1 MADRDL
7 VRRLVIEHGYAVT
20 SWQILNPGIEQWVA
34 PEGDAVVGYVES
46 GGYRVVAAAPICSAE
61 RLGAV
66 VAAFEEATRRRGMR
80 TCYFAAGERLAQ
92 ELAMRGP
99 LDRILLGAQP
109 MWHPRAWPEILAGKA
124 SLRAQL
130 SRARNKEVMVASWPA
145 EKARAHPELQRL
157 LAEWLLT
164 RGLPSLHFLVEPDTL
179 ETLEGRRIYVA
190 ERRGHAVGFVVASP
204 IPRRKGW
211 LIEQIIRGSSA
222 PNGTAELMLD
232 AAFRDLADSGAEL
245 VSLGL
250 SPLSRRAG
258 IVQERQPFWI
268 RLLLG
273 WMRAHG
279 RRFYNFD
286 GLDAFKAKFLPES
299 WEPVW
304 AITSER
310 RISPRT
316 LWAIT
321 GAFADGSP
329 VVLVARALVRAAER
343 ELAWL
348 RGRWR
353 KRRKK
358 LGKVPEGESERGGG
372 GRDGTDAQT

>member
-1 MADRDL
+1 MADRAT
-7 VRRLVIEHGYAVT
+7 VRRLVIEHGHAVT
-20 SWQILNPGIEQWVA
+20 AWQILNPGIEHWLA

-61 RLGAV
+61 RLVAV
-66 VAAFEEATRRRGMR
+66 VAEFEGDARRHGLR
-80 TCYFAAGERLAQ
+80 TCYFAANERLART
-92 ELAMRGP
+92 LAERGP

-109 MWHPRAWPEILAGKA
+109 MWNPAAWPEILAGKA

-130 SRARNKEVMVASWPA
+130 SRARNKGVEVARWPV
-145 EKARAHPELQRL
+145 EQARAHPELQRCL
-157 LAEWLLT
+157 REWLAT

-179 ETLEGRRIYVA
+179 ETLEGRRVYVA
-190 ERRGHAVGFVVASP
+190 ERKGHAVGFLVASP
-204 IPRRKGW
+204 IPKRKGW
-211 LIEQIIRGSSA
+211 QIEQIIRGKQA

-232 AAFRDLADSGAEL
+232 AAFRDLAEEGAEL

-250 SPLSRRAG
+250 SPLSKRAG
-258 IVQERQPFWI
+258 IVQENQPFWI
-268 RLLLG
+268 KLMLG

-304 AITSER
+304 AITGER
-310 RISPRT
+310 RINPRT

-329 VVLVARALVRAAER
+329 VVMVAKALARAAQR

-348 RGRWR
+348 RKRWR
-353 KRRKK
+353 RRP
-358 LGKVPEGESERGGG
+358 V
-372 GRDGTDAQT
+372 

>member
-1 MADRDL
+1 MADSGA
-7 VRRLVIEHGYAVT
+7 VRRLVIENGHAVT
-20 SWQILNPGIEQWVA
+20 AWQILNPGIEHWLA
-34 PEGDAVVGYVES
+34 PAGDAVVGYVVS
-46 GGYRVVAAAPICSAE
+46 GGYRVVAAAPICPAE
-61 RLGAV
+61 RLVAV
-66 VAAFEEATRRRGMR
+66 VAEFEEDARRRGLR
-80 TCYFAAGERLAQ
+80 TCYFAANERLAQ
-92 ELAMRGP
+92 ALAERGP
-99 LDRILLGAQP
+99 YDRILLGAQP
-109 MWHPRAWPEILAGKA
+109 MWHPAAWPQILAGKA

-130 SRARNKEVMVASWPA
+130 SRARNKEVRVAAWPPQQA
-145 EKARAHPELQRL
+145 QGHPELQRCL
-157 LAEWLLT
+157 DEWLKT

-179 ETLEGRRIYVA
+179 DTLEDRRIYVA
-190 ERRGHAVGFVVASP
+190 ERKGQAVGFLVASP
-204 IPRRKGW
+204 IPKRKGW
-211 LIEQIIRGSSA
+211 LIEQIIRGKKA

-232 AAFRDLADSGAEL
+232 AAFCDLAAGGAEL

-250 SPLSRRAG
+250 SPLSKRAG
-258 IVQERQPFWI
+258 IVQENQPFWI
-268 RLLLG
+268 KLMLG

-286 GLDAFKAKFLPES
+286 GLDAFKAKFLPQS

-329 VVLVARALVRAAER
+329 VVMVARALARAAQR

-348 RGRWR
+348 RQRGRR
-353 KRRKK
+353 Q
-358 LGKVPEGESERGGG
+358 VV
-372 GRDGTDAQT
+372 

>member
-1 MADRDL
+1 LRLADPDT
-7 VRRLVIEHGYAVT
+7 VRRLVIEHGNAVT
-20 SWQILNPGIEQWVA
+20 AWQILNPGIEHWLA
-34 PEGDAVVGYVES
+34 PAGDAVVGYVLS
-46 GGYRVVAAAPICSAE
+46 GGYRVVAAAPICPVE
-61 RLGAV
+61 RLVAV
-66 VAAFEEATRRRGMR
+66 VAEFEEDARRRGLR
-80 TCYFAAGERLAQ
+80 TCYFAANERLARA
-92 ELAMRGP
+92 LAERGP
-99 LDRILLGAQP
+99 YDRILLGAQP
-109 MWHPRAWPEILAGKA
+109 MWHPAAWPEILAGKA

-130 SRARNKEVMVASWPA
+130 SRARNKEVAIAAWSP
-145 EKARAHPELQRL
+145 ERAQRHPELQRL
-157 LAEWLLT
+157 LKEWLET

-179 ETLEGRRIYVA
+179 DTLEDRRIYVA
-190 ERRGHAVGFVVASP
+190 ERKGHAVGFLVASP
-204 IPRRKGW
+204 IPKRKGW
-211 LIEQIIRGSSA
+211 LIEQIIRGKKA

-232 AAFRDLADSGAEL
+232 AAFRDLAEQGAEL

-250 SPLSRRAG
+250 SPLSKRAG
-258 IVQERQPFWI
+258 IVQENQPFWI
-268 RLLLG
+268 KLMLG

-286 GLDAFKAKFLPES
+286 GLDAFKAKFLPQS

-329 VVLVARALVRAAER
+329 VVMVVKALARAAQK

-348 RGRWR
+348 R
-353 KRRKK
+353 RRI
-358 LGKVPEGESERGGG
+358 SS
-372 GRDGTDAQT
+372 